1 MGWHGAGLT
10 GGCKGFPM
18 PLTMPVQND
27 ALPHDESLKM
37 SDAFPRPAEYGD
49 PAPPPA
55 SGSIRK
61 LLTFGKAPDD
71 AMADFPS
78 EHKATPVWVWA
89 LVALVASTAIV
100 ASALMFGPK
109 WRLSAAV
116 PQTGQLVVLSQPA
129 GGDVIVDGQRRG
141 VTPLTLSLMPGPH
154 ALQLNRADVSRSIPV
169 TIKAGAETTHFVD
182 LDTRPVPEAGQLVV
196 SSEPPGARVSI
207 DGQERGVTPVTLAD
221 IAAGEHSVVI
231 QGASGPVQ
239 RSVTVQKGQSA
250 SLLVSMMGQAAFG
263 WVSISSPVVLQV
275 LEDDRKLGTSETD
288 RIVLPAGQHTLRVL
302 NQRLGFQTARVVH
315 IPAGGGASVKIDPP
329 NGVVNL
335 NALPWAEAW
344 IDGRQV
350 GETPLGNINVPI
362 GEHEVVFRHPQF
374 GERRQTF
381 LVTANEPARV
391 AVDFRK

>member
-1 MGWHGAGLT
+1 
-10 GGCKGFPM
+10 M
-18 PLTMPVQND
+18 PVTMPIQND
-27 ALPHDESLKM
+27 ALHDEPLRM
-37 SDAFPRPAEYGD
+37 SEALPRGPAGHRK

-55 SGSIRK
+55 SGSLRK
-61 LLTFGKAPDD
+61 LLTFSRAPDGP
-71 AMADFPS
+71 MADFPS
-78 EHKATPVWVWA
+78 EEKSTPVWVWA
-89 LVALVASTAIV
+89 VLALVAGAAV
-100 ASALMFGPK
+100 VGSALMFAPK
-109 WRLSAAV
+109 WRVSAAI
-116 PQTGQLVVLSQPA
+116 PQTGQLVVQSQPA
-129 GGDVIVDGQRRG
+129 GGEVIVDGQRRG
-141 VTPLTLSLMPGPH
+141 VTPLTLSLTPGPH
-154 ALQLNRADVSRSIPV
+154 ALQLNRADVSRSISV
-169 TIKAGAETTHFVD
+169 TIKAGAETTHYVD
-182 LDTRPVPEAGQLVV
+182 LDTRPVPDAGQLVV

-207 DGQERGVTPVTLAD
+207 DGRESGVTPVTLAG

-231 QGASGPVQ
+231 QGAAGPVQ
-239 RSVTVQKGQSA
+239 RNVTVQKGQSA

-315 IPAGGGASVKIDPP
+315 IPAGGGASLKIDPP

-350 GETPLGNINVPI
+350 GETPLGNINLPI

-391 AVDFRK
+391 AVDYRK

>member
-1 MGWHGAGLT
+1 
-10 GGCKGFPM
+10 M
-18 PLTMPVQND
+18 PLTMPIQD
-27 ALPHDESLKM
+27 DAFHDEPLRMSEALPRGPAGYRSPAAPSAPGSL
-37 SDAFPRPAEYGD
+37 
-49 PAPPPA
+49 
-55 SGSIRK
+55 RK
-61 LLTFGKAPDD
+61 LLTFSKTPDG

-78 EHKATPVWVWA
+78 EQKSTRVWVWA
-89 LVALVASTAIV
+89 FVALVAGTAIV
-100 ASALMFGPK
+100 GSAVIFAPK
-109 WRLSAAV
+109 WRVSAAI

-141 VTPLTLSLMPGPH
+141 VTPLTLSLSPGPH
-154 ALQLNRADVSRSIPV
+154 ALQLTRADVSRSIPV
-169 TIKAGAETTHFVD
+169 TIKAGAETTHYVD
-182 LDTRPVPEAGQLVV
+182 LDARPVPVPEAGQLVV

-207 DGQERGVTPVTLAD
+207 DGRERGVTPVTLVD

-250 SLLVSMMGQAAFG
+250 SLVVSMMGQAAFG

-288 RIVLPAGQHTLRVL
+288 RIVLPAGQHTLRIL

-315 IPAGGGASVKIDPP
+315 IPAGGGASLKIDPP

-350 GETPLGNINVPI
+350 GETPLGNISLPI

-381 LVTANEPARV
+381 LLTANEPARV

>member
-1 MGWHGAGLT
+1 
-10 GGCKGFPM
+10 M

-27 ALPHDESLKM
+27 ALPHDESLEM
-37 SDAFPRPAEYGD
+37 SDAFPRAGYRAPAS
-49 PAPPPA
+49 PPA

-61 LLTFGKAPDD
+61 LLRFGNAPDD

-78 EHKATPVWVWA
+78 EQKATHVWVWA
-89 LVALVASTAIV
+89 IVALVASTALG
-100 ASALMFGPK
+100 ASALMFAPK

-116 PQTGQLVVLSQPA
+116 PQTGQLVVVSQPA

-141 VTPLTLSLMPGPH
+141 VTPLTLSLAPGPH
-154 ALQLNRADVSRSIPV
+154 ALQLNRGDVSRSIPV

-182 LDTRPVPEAGQLVV
+182 LDTRPVPAAGQLVV
-196 SSEPPGARVSI
+196 SSEPPGARVSV

-315 IPAGGGASVKIDPP
+315 IPAGGGASLKIDPP

-350 GETPLGNINVPI
+350 GETPLGNISVPI

>member
-1 MGWHGAGLT
+1 
-10 GGCKGFPM
+10 M
-18 PLTMPVQND
+18 PLTMPIQND
-27 ALPHDESLKM
+27 ALHDEPRRM
-37 SDAFPRPAEYGD
+37 SDALPGGAAGHRK
-49 PAPPPA
+49 PAPPSA
-55 SGSIRK
+55 SGSLRK
-61 LLTFGKAPDD
+61 LLRFSKTPDGP
-71 AMADFPS
+71 MADFPS
-78 EHKATPVWVWA
+78 EQKSTPVWVWA
-89 LVALVASTAIV
+89 FVALVAGTGV
-100 ASALMFGPK
+100 VGSALMFAPK
-109 WRLSAAV
+109 WLVSAAI

-129 GGDVIVDGQRRG
+129 GADVIVDGQRRG
-141 VTPLTLSLMPGPH
+141 VTPLTLLLMPGPH
-154 ALQLNRADVSRSIPV
+154 PLQLNRADVSRSISV
-169 TIKAGAETTHFVD
+169 TIKAGGETTHYVD
-182 LDTRPVPEAGQLVV
+182 LDARPAPEPEAGQLVV
-196 SSEPPGARVSI
+196 SSEPPGARVSV
-207 DGQERGVTPVTLAD
+207 DGQARGVTPVTLAD

-239 RSVTVQKGQSA
+239 RNVTVQRGQSA
-250 SLLVSMMGQAAFG
+250 SLVVSMTGQAAFG
-263 WVSISSPVVLQV
+263 WVSISSPLVLQV

-302 NQRLGFQTARVVH
+302 NQRLGFQTARVVNV
-315 IPAGGGASVKIDPP
+315 PAGGGASLKIDPP

-350 GETPLGNINVPI
+350 GETPLGNIDLPI